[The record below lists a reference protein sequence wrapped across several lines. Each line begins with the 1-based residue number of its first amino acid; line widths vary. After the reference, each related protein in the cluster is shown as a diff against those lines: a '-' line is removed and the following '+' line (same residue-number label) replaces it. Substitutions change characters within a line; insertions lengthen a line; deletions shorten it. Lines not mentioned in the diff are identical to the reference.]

1 MAVAMFDTHAFVKEL
16 VQVGMPEEQAEVLAR
31 THTTLIDEKLAT
43 KKDLKELEQAT
54 KRDLKELEQATKRD
68 LTQLL
73 ATEPEDDDRVEAL
86 YMLAVAQRY
95 GNQPGDAMATL
106 ESLLAENPE
115 HARAYQEQG
124 HIFLSLNRSE
134 DAARAYA
141 RAVELNPALKASL
154 KALVNLEERS
164 GRKEQALPAR
174 ERLDFLNRLPAE
186 LVNVLDLIHE
196 DKLYKAERL
205 CRDYLQKHKHHI
217 EAMRLLAEIGV
228 RLSIYDDAE
237 FLLESCVEFA
247 PDHVQARI
255 DYVNILIRKTR
266 FEKAHEQ
273 AKILLDLDPDNPGFQ
288 STLAGT
294 LVGLGR
300 FDEGIALYEK
310 VLNAH
315 PDRTELHVQVGHARK
330 TTGLLD
336 NAIQS
341 YRDAY
346 SRRPDFGDAYWSLAN
361 TKTYQFTDEE
371 IDLIRHNADAPGV
384 SLNDRVHLCFAGGKA
399 LEDRGEYA
407 ASFAS
412 YEKGNNLKMRQTGY
426 RIEKMEARVQAQTEA
441 CTRALFEK
449 RQGVGLDCRDPIF
462 IVGLPRSGSTLLEQI
477 LASHSMVDGTMEL
490 HNILA
495 LAQKLRGRESGK
507 TSRYPAILQELEE
520 DYFRRFGEQFIRDTR
535 IYRAGAPMFIDKMP
549 NNFMHVG
556 LIRLILPNARVID
569 ARREPMACC
578 FSCFKQLFGEGQE
591 FTYGLEE
598 VGRYYRAYVRLM
610 DHWDRVLP
618 GFVLRVMHEDV
629 VNDLETQVR
638 RILDFCGLPFEE
650 ACLNFHET
658 ERSVRT
664 PSSEQVRQPI
674 YRSGLEQWR
683 NFEPWLDPLKQALG
697 PEILG
702 E

>member
-1 MAVAMFDTHAFVKEL
+1 MKPGKTGTPENLTQAKEL
-16 VQVGMPEEQAEVLAR
+16 IRTAR
-31 THTTLIDEKLAT
+31 FGDALFS
-43 KKDLKELEQAT
+43 LK
-54 KRDLKELEQATKRD
+54 
-68 LTQLL
+68 QLL
-73 ATEPEDDDRVEAL
+73 ASEPEDDDRVEAL

-95 GNQPGDAMATL
+95 GNQPVKALTTL
-106 ESLLAENPE
+106 DTLLADNSEY
-115 HARAYQEQG
+115 ARAHQERG
-124 HIFLSLNRSE
+124 HLFLSLNRGE
-134 DAARAYA
+134 DAAQAYA

-154 KALVNLEERS
+154 NALVNLEERA
-164 GRKEQALPAR
+164 GRKEQARPAR

-196 DKLYKAERL
+196 NKLYKAERL
-205 CRDYLQKHKHHI
+205 CRDYLQQHKHHI

-228 RLSIYDDAE
+228 RMGIYDDAE

-247 PDHVQARI
+247 PDHVQSRI

-273 AKILLDLDPDNPGFQ
+273 ARRLLELQPDNPGFQ
-288 STLAGT
+288 STLAST

-300 FDEGIALYEK
+300 FAEGIELYEK
-310 VLNAH
+310 VLDAH
-315 PDRTELHVQVGHARK
+315 PDRHELYLQLGHARK

-336 NAIQS
+336 DAVQS

-346 SRRPDFGDAYWSLAN
+346 GRRPDFGDAYWSLAN

-371 IDLIRHNADAPGV
+371 IDLIGRYAGAHGV
-384 SLNDRVHLCFAGGKA
+384 SATDRVHLCFAGGKA
-399 LEDRGEYA
+399 LEDREEYA
-407 ASFAS
+407 ASFAC

-426 RIEKMEARVQAQTEA
+426 RIEKMEARVQAQVET
-441 CTRALFEK
+441 CTDELFTS
-449 RQGVGLDCRDPIF
+449 RLGVGFDCRDPIF
-462 IVGLPRSGSTLLEQI
+462 IVGLPRAGSTLLEQV

-495 LAQKLRGRESGK
+495 LAQKLRGRETEES
-507 TSRYPAILQELEE
+507 SRYPGILYELEH
-520 DYFRRFGEQFIRDTR
+520 DYFRRFGEKYIEDTR
-535 IYRAGAPMFIDKMP
+535 VYRAEAPLFIDKMP
-549 NNFMHVG
+549 NNFLHIG
-556 LIRLILPNARVID
+556 LIRLVLPNARVID
-569 ARREPMACC
+569 ARRDPMACC

-591 FTYGLEE
+591 FTYGLQE

-610 DHWDRVLP
+610 EHWDRVLP
-618 GFVLRVMHEDV
+618 DFVLRVMHEEV

-638 RILDFCGLPFEE
+638 RILEFCDLPFEE

-658 ERSVRT
+658 ERNVRT

-697 PEILG
+697 PELLG
-702 E
+702 VLHSGENRNPVQ

>member
-1 MAVAMFDTHAFVKEL
+1 MN
-16 VQVGMPEEQAEVLAR
+16 PEQAD
-31 THTTLIDEKLAT
+31 TPEKLSHA
-43 KKDLKELEQAT
+43 KQLIKIARFGDAISSLE
-54 KRDLKELEQATKRD
+54 
-68 LTQLL
+68 QLL
-73 ATEPEDDDRVEAL
+73 ASEPEDDDRVEAL

-95 GNQPGDAMATL
+95 ANRRNEALATL
-106 ESLLAENPE
+106 ETLLAGNPE
-115 HARAYQEQG
+115 HARAHQERG

-134 DAARAYA
+134 DAAPAYS

-154 KALVNLEERS
+154 NALVNLEERM
-164 GRKEQALPAR
+164 GRTEQARLAR
-174 ERLDFLNRLPAE
+174 DRLDFLNRLPPE
-186 LVNVLDLIHE
+186 LVNVLDLVHE
-196 DKLYKAERL
+196 NKLYKAELL
-205 CRDYLQKHKHHI
+205 CRDYLQKHRHHI
-217 EAMRLLAEIGV
+217 EAMRLLAEVGV
-228 RLSIYDDAE
+228 RMGIYDDAE

-273 AKILLDLDPDNPGFQ
+273 AKLLLEQEPGNPGFQ
-288 STLAGT
+288 STLATT

-300 FDEGIALYEK
+300 FEEGIALYRE
-310 VLNAH
+310 VLEAH
-315 PDRTELHVQVGHARK
+315 PYRTELHVQAGHARK
-330 TTGLLD
+330 TVGLLD
-336 NAIQS
+336 EAIQS
-341 YRDAY
+341 YREAY
-346 SRRPDFGDAYWSLAN
+346 RRRPDYGDAYWSLAN
-361 TKTYQFTDEE
+361 TKTYTFTDEE
-371 IDLIRHNADAPGV
+371 IDAIRRYADAPGV
-384 SLNDRVHLCFAGGKA
+384 SLTDRINLCFAGGKA
-399 LEDRGEYA
+399 LEDRGEYGEA
-407 ASFAS
+407 FAC
-412 YEKGNNLKMRQTGY
+412 YEKGNGLKLRQTGY
-426 RIEKMEARVQAQTEA
+426 RIEKMEARVEAQVET
-441 CTRALFEK
+441 CTGELFAR

-495 LAQKLRGRESGK
+495 LAQKLRGREPEK
-507 TSRYPAILQELEE
+507 RSRYPAILHELEQ
-520 DYFRRFGEQFIRDTR
+520 DYFRRFGEQYIEDTR
-535 IYRAGAPMFIDKMP
+535 VYRGEAPLFIDKMP
-549 NNFMHVG
+549 NNFLHIG

-569 ARREPMACC
+569 ARRDPMACC

-591 FTYGLEE
+591 FTYGLRE

-629 VNDLETQVR
+629 VDDLETQVR

-658 ERSVRT
+658 ERNVRT

-683 NFEPWLDPLKQALG
+683 NFEPWLDPLKEALG
-697 PEILG
+697 PEVIG
-702 E
+702 NRDSDSSVRHSCEGRNPVNKESPEATQ

>member
-1 MAVAMFDTHAFVKEL
+1 MNPGQPGTSENLTLAKEL
-16 VQVGMPEEQAEVLAR
+16 IQTAR
-31 THTTLIDEKLAT
+31 FGDAIFS
-43 KKDLKELEQAT
+43 LK
-54 KRDLKELEQATKRD
+54 
-68 LTQLL
+68 QLL

-95 GNQPGDAMATL
+95 GNQPGNAMATL

-154 KALVNLEERS
+154 KALVNLEQRA
-164 GRKEQALPAR
+164 GRTQQALPAR
-174 ERLDFLNRLPAE
+174 ERLDFLNRLPVE
-186 LVNVLDLIHE
+186 LVNVLDLVHE
-196 DKLYKAERL
+196 NKLYKAEQL

-273 AKILLDLDPDNPGFQ
+273 AKILLDLEPDNPGFQ

-310 VLNAH
+310 VLDAH
-315 PDRTELHVQVGHARK
+315 PGRAELHVQVGHARK

-361 TKTYQFTDEE
+361 TKTYQFTDDE

-384 SLNDRVHLCFAGGKA
+384 SLNDRIHLCFAGGKA

-426 RIEKMEARVQAQTEA
+426 RIEKMEARVQAQTET
-441 CTRALFEK
+441 CTRELFEK

-495 LAQKLRGRESGK
+495 LAQKLRGRESDK
-507 TSRYPAILQELEE
+507 ASRYPAILHELEE
-520 DYFRRFGEQFIRDTR
+520 DYFRRFGEQFIRDTL
-535 IYRAGAPMFIDKMP
+535 IYRAGAPLFIDKMP

-591 FTYGLEE
+591 FTYGLGE
-598 VGRYYRAYVRLM
+598 VGRYYRAYVQLM